1 MSTHDDHAAHGEG
14 KGHAHHVTPMPV
26 YFAVF
31 GALMVLTGITVWVAQ
46 FDFGAANTLVAML
59 VATIK
64 ASLVALIFMHLLYE
78 ERLNS
83 VAFGFG
89 LIFVALFFI
98 FTLADVLTR
107 GFIDPIQ
114 EHGVIEQQRVA
125 ALRVEYEK
133 QFPPQ
138 GAAPAVVPGVGIPAD
153 ERTERP
159 LPPGAMPEPVP
170 GVEGAVPGAEGAV
183 PGAEGVLPGA
193 EQAVPGVEGAV
204 PGAEGAVPGA
214 EGVVPG
220 AEGAVPGAE
229 GAVPVD
235 GVIPPSGAAPGTAP
249 GAAPAAGEVAAP
261 AGQPADDDAEPV
273 PGADVPGGAPPGT
286 PAQPGNVP
294 PVQQP

>member
-1 MSTHDDHAAHGEG
+1 MSTHDDHAAHSEG
-14 KGHAHHVTPMPV
+14 KGHSHHVTPMPV

-31 GALMVLTGITVWVAQ
+31 GALMVLTAITVWVSQ

-107 GFIDPIQ
+107 GFIDPMQ
-114 EHGVIEQQRVA
+114 KHGVMEQQRVA

-138 GAAPAVVPGVGIPAD
+138 GVAPAVVPGAGVPVD

-170 GVEGAVPGAEGAV
+170 GVEGAAPGFD
-183 PGAEGVLPGA
+183 GVLPGA
-193 EQAVPGVEGAV
+193 ENAVPGVEGA
-204 PGAEGAVPGA
+204 PPGA

-220 AEGAVPGAE
+220 AEGAVPE
-229 GAVPVD
+229 GAVPEGAVPEGAVPAD
-235 GVIPPSGAAPGTAP
+235 GVIPPTG
-249 GAAPAAGEVAAP
+249 AAGEGAVPGAAP
-261 AGQPADDDAEPV
+261 AGQPGEAEPV
-273 PGADVPGGAPPGT
+273 PGQDVPGGAPPGT
-286 PAQPGNVP
+286 PAQPGNLP